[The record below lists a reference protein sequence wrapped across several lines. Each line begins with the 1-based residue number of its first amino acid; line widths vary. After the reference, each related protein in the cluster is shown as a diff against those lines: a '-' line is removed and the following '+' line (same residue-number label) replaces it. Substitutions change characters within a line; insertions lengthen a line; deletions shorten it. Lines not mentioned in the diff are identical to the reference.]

1 MKNQR
6 EGIVM
11 PKPVPQKGGWTIV
24 ILLFFFMFINF
35 ADKAIIGLAGVPIM
49 KELNLT
55 PKEFGLVN
63 SSFFFLF
70 SISAVATGFIVNH
83 IQARWA
89 LLAMALI
96 WSLAQF
102 PMAGTV
108 GFGTLIA
115 CRVALGAG
123 EGPAYPVAL
132 HAAYKWF
139 PNELRTLPTACIA
152 QGAAIGVVIAVPVL
166 DVVIETMSW
175 HWAFGLLGAA
185 GLLWVAAWALLG
197 REGSIATTVVRH
209 SGRSIERVPYTRLL
223 LNGTVLA
230 SFAAGFGAYWGL
242 SLLIGWFTP
251 YLIKGLGYTQK
262 EASWITILPWAAGP
276 FVSVFAGWFSQRLV
290 AHGVSTRIARGMF
303 GGAAVALGGIALM
316 SMRYMPT
323 DTLKIAMIVAGIVI
337 PGVIYVMGHAIVS
350 EITPVGQRGA
360 MLAINNAV
368 ATSAGIIGPYVM
380 GSVVQNAAGSAAE
393 GFDRG
398 FFICGV
404 VALVGGLIGMLFL
417 RPESEIDRLIAPD
430 HEARIQ
436 ATPGD

>member
-1 MKNQR
+1 MS
-6 EGIVM
+6 GPI
-11 PKPVPQKGGWTIV
+11 PQKGGWTIV
-24 ILLFFFMFINF
+24 VLLFFFMFINF

-55 PKEFGLVN
+55 PKDFGLVN

-70 SISAVATGFIVNH
+70 SVSAVVTGFIVNH
-83 IQARWA
+83 VQARWA

-102 PMAGTV
+102 PMGSMV
-108 GFGTLIA
+108 GFGTLVA
-115 CRVALGAG
+115 CRIALGAG

-166 DVVIETMSW
+166 DEVIETLSW
-175 HWAFGLLGAA
+175 HWAFVALGVA
-185 GLLWVAAWALLG
+185 GLLWVAAWAVLG
-197 REGSIATTVVRH
+197 KEGSIATTVERR
-209 SGRSIERVPYTRLL
+209 SGRSLEHVPYSKLL

-251 YLIKGLGYTQK
+251 YLIKGLGYTQR

-276 FVSVFAGWFSQRLV
+276 FVAVFAGWFSQHLLARD
-290 AHGVSTRIARGMF
+290 VSTRIARGLF
-303 GGAAVALGGIALM
+303 GGASVSLGGIALM
-316 SMRYMPT
+316 AVRYVPS
-323 DTLKIAMIVAGIVI
+323 DTLKIALIVIGIVV
-337 PGVIYVMGHAIVS
+337 PGVIYIMGHAIVS
-350 EITPVGQRGA
+350 EITPVRQRGA

-380 GSVVQNAAGSAAE
+380 GSVVQNATGSAIR

-398 FFICGV
+398 FFICGA
-404 VALVGGLIGMLFL
+404 VALVCGLIGMLFL
-417 RPESEIDRLIAPD
+417 RPEREIGRFTAADIGAS
-430 HEARIQ
+430 A
-436 ATPGD
+436 